1 MMMKRKNKIHFVL
14 FVFFLFFFFVAVVVV
29 VAVVGAVAV
38 LPSDVVSD
46 DEEHNVFVA
55 AALHHLVGR
64 RCLHCCK
71 YCSLFLPYVGGVL
84 R

>member
-14 FVFFLFFFFVAVVVV
+14 FVFFLFFFFVAVVV